1 MEVEGRALGPAKTNF
16 NHYVGTVAADDAE
29 AVLDRPSL
37 YQLAKIDRD
46 RYTVLG
52 IDPRVDGS
60 TTASIYAIDRV
71 EHRISLNGTDIVELG
86 ESWGEIPVVAQDSR
100 QVDQQEG
107 ETIMT
112 LEDMDR
118 DQLAEYELRR
128 LNFSDDN
135 WRIGHNRVRRAC
147 TRSAFYELD
156 ADELG
161 ELNARLRRDASK
173 NEIILWLHKR
183 ADEILWN
190 DELP

>member
-1 MEVEGRALGPAKTNF
+1 MEVERRALGPARTNF
-16 NHYVGTVAADDAE
+16 NDYVGTVAADDAE

-37 YQLAKIDRD
+37 YELAKIDRD

-52 IDPRVDGS
+52 IDLRVDGS
-60 TTASIYAIDRV
+60 TTASIYAIDSV
-71 EHRISLNGTDIVELG
+71 EHRISLKGTDIVELG
-86 ESWGEIPVVAQDSR
+86 ESWGEIPAVAQDGR

-107 ETIMT
+107 ETVMT

-135 WRIGHNRVRRAC
+135 WRIGHNRESEGPARGAL
-147 TRSAFYELD
+147 FYEFD
-156 ADELG
+156 ADEL
-161 ELNARLRRDASK
+161 NAMVEGDASK
-173 NEIILWLHKR
+173 DEIILWLHKR